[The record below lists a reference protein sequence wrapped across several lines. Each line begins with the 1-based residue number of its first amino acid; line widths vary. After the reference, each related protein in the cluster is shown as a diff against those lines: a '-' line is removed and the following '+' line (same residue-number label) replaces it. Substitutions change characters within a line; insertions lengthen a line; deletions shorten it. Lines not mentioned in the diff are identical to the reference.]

1 MRWISPEERTNERE
15 RERRMTSFLPQCLLR
30 IGIKKREKR
39 KWRGKRTKKIHT
51 NWLIR
56 PEREREREIEDIL
69 VCTLILAYDTSGIID
84 THTHNV
90 GTSGLGDG
98 VWVSYSSW
106 LRRRRESDEGQG
118 EKRWSICC
126 WQRKRF
132 KKIKKYK
139 NKNKKRAGTT
149 AARHAPSQATTFWV
163 SVGPVW
169 AEGSH
174 PEAFTLYLLHFT
186 AKKLS
191 SNPTYGRPDK
201 LPWHSHT
208 RCPFY
213 LFLFIFW
220 NKKKEKKKFH
230 ETLKSTFLH
239 CPKQLQI

>member
-1 MRWISPEERTNERE
+1 M
-15 RERRMTSFLPQCLLR
+15 
-30 IGIKKREKR
+30 
-39 KWRGKRTKKIHT
+39 
-51 NWLIR
+51 
-56 PEREREREIEDIL
+56 
-69 VCTLILAYDTSGIID
+69 ILAELQ

-132 KKIKKYK
+132 KKIKIYK

-191 SNPTYGRPDK
+191 SNPTYGRADK

-220 NKKKEKKKFH
+220 NKKKKKRNSTKPWKALFFIAQNSFKSNALWFQH
-230 ETLKSTFLH
+230 EQKLIVTSWTRPLRKTLPEIMAVTNNL
-239 CPKQLQI
+239 